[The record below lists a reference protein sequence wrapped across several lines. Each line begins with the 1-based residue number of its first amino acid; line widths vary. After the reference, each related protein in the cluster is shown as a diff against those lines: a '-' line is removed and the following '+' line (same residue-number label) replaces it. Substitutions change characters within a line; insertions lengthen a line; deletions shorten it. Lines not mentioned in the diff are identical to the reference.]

1 MNFLRFNRTGVG
13 GKIKRENVQEKKGKP
28 ETMGKH
34 REKNIKT

>member
-1 MNFLRFNRTGVG
+1 MNFLHFNRTGE
-13 GKIKRENVQEKKGKP
+13 GKKKRKNTRKKGKP